1 MIAHL
6 LVGWSQTFRIFH
18 SWFWNGSLTFEYIL
32 CVWWLVFFQSCKNSE
47 MNCQWPTGASAVSC
61 LYSLE
66 PTRLRCVTFCYSN
79 SPLLLS
85 FSSAVLCVFLRIFRL
100 ASCFPR
106 VFLTF
111 LRVPPCF
118 FVFLRVSSRSLPRL
132 RKHGVWHLRILWRR
146 YLATNAQLYPL

>member
-1 MIAHL
+1 
-6 LVGWSQTFRIFH
+6 
-18 SWFWNGSLTFEYIL
+18 
-32 CVWWLVFFQSCKNSE
+32 

-106 VFLTF
+106 VSLTF

-118 FVFLRVSSRSLPRL
+118 FVFLRVSPCFFAFLTPLTKTWRLTSSDFMTPLPRHKRTTL
-132 RKHGVWHLRILWRR
+132 SPLNSIEFPSNHTYTFFSDGWANSMFNPRIPRDS
-146 YLATNAQLYPL
+146 